1 MSADDGLA
9 AAQANW
15 EPIPPERRRAWCQTL
30 LSYPP
35 IWFGVFPML
44 ETQRLVLAGGYA
56 NSETWVDVAK
66 RAEAVGFTPR
76 TWLIFRQSLEP
87 AYLKDR
93 FPAHPENMPKRRG
106 NGGVET
112 VVVDPEDFSEWPWLF
127 EAGYRAW
134 EATENA
140 LSDASPWSHQS

>member
-1 MSADDGLA
+1 MSGGDELE
-9 AAQANW
+9 AAQAKW

-35 IWFGVFPML
+35 IWYGVFPML
-44 ETQRLVLAGGYA
+44 ETRRLVLQGGYA
-56 NSETWVDVAK
+56 NAEAWIDLAK

-93 FPAHPENMPKRRG
+93 FPSHPENMPKRRG

-127 EAGYRAW
+127 EAGYRAG
-134 EATENA
+134 EATLQA
-140 LSDASPWSHQS
+140 LAR